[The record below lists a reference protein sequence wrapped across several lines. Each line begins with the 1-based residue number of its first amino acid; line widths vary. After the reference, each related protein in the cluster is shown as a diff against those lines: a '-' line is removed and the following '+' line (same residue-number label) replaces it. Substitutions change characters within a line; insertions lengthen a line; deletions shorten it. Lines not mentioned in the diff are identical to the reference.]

1 MGRALGL
8 LTRFTYEAFP
18 GLAHASSRNGEKKVT
33 LPQNDDQQKHDHSHD
48 QNREDCYS
56 FRSVVFVYAQS
67 INPLTPR
74 KWA

>member
-56 FRSVVFVYAQS
+56 FRSDLCMRNRS
-67 INPLTPR
+67 IL
-74 KWA
+74 